1 MRGHFFQECMRESS
15 SSHDERFAK
24 TRGNRDVRGSK
35 LRGRTRRA
43 IIGSI
48 IPGNDSPAEGNWSLV
63 IPPGLLRAGNNY
75 GFAVNRSDSRSLH
88 SERKRERERE
98 REREKERKIDKL
110 QIVLS
115 HSLSLSLFLF
125 QFASEKSEREGKH
138 SGQAHLY
145 RSIIYTLF
153 SPRRNAHV
161 EDRQEAIVS
170 PRTAGLIVLM
180 KNGKVV
186 KPSQ

>member
-88 SERKRERERE
+88 SERKREG
-98 REREKERKIDKL
+98 EREK
-110 QIVLS
+110 
-115 HSLSLSLFLF
+115 
-125 QFASEKSEREGKH
+125 
-138 SGQAHLY
+138 
-145 RSIIYTLF
+145 
-153 SPRRNAHV
+153 
-161 EDRQEAIVS
+161 DRQVTNCFISLALS
-170 PRTAGLIVLM
+170 FSFNSRPRKANEKANTTA
-180 KNGKVV
+180 
-186 KPSQ
+186 KPISIGR